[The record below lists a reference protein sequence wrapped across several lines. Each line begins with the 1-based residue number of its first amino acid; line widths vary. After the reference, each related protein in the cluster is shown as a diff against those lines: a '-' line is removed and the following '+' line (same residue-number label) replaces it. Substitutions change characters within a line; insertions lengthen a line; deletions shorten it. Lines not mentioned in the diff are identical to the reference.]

1 MEKNPATSSAI
12 TSPAFAAA
20 RARSEGPASPK
31 QQFID
36 SFKKENPVTRRVMT
50 AFPEGQS
57 EFRPHPG
64 SRTAREVAAIFS
76 LGNGAIAA
84 SLTNNWHWP
93 PQFPPA
99 PATYADV
106 VAMFD
111 ATTQA
116 AQQALANTPESRLF
130 ETVPF
135 FTGPKQMGNVRIVD
149 LLWFM
154 LHDSIHHRGQLSVY
168 VRMTGGKVPS
178 IYGPSADEAWV

>member
-1 MEKNPATSSAI
+1 MEKNPATSSPI

-20 RARSEGPASPK
+20 RARSEGPTSPK

-50 AFPEGQS
+50 ALPEGQS
-57 EFRPHPG
+57 EFRPHP
-64 SRTAREVAAIFS
+64 SSKTAREVASIFS
-76 LGNGAIAA
+76 LGNGGIAA
-84 SLTNNWHWP
+84 ALTNNWQWP

-99 PATYADV
+99 PATYAEV
-106 VAMFD
+106 VSMFD

-116 AQQALANTPESRLF
+116 VQQALVNTPDSRLF

-135 FTGPKQMGNVRIVD
+135 FTGPKQMGDVRVVD
-149 LLWFM
+149 ILWFM
-154 LHDSIHHRGQLSVY
+154 LLDSIHHRGQLSVY

-178 IYGPSADEAWV
+178 IYGPSGDEPWV